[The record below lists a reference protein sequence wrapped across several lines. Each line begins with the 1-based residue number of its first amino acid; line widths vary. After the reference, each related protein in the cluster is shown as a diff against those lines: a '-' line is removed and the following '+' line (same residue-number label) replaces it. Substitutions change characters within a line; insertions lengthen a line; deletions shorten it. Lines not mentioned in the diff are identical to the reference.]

1 MFDYTT
7 ALIRHTIE
15 QIKISIF
22 KIIVA
27 TQLLYIGYLI
37 YALIVDS
44 GIFISNVILLVVS
57 CSYLAFFI
65 YDSLKKQTKPVPK
78 RIKHIRILIKRIIL
92 LSVKLYT
99 LIAMLIIFVTGKN
112 ANPLAPI
119 VIILSA
125 ISFVIQ
131 MVLDIITIVINKRI
145 DLFKE
150 AFENDIREIKQPFT
164 ETSNFLKKLLGKGP
178 KSTEPT
184 QNIDFLK
191 QLVAADKEHR
201 DALKRLRKQK
211 SLLEEETA
219 IASELDEEE

>member
-7 ALIRHTIE
+7 ALIRHTLE

-22 KIIVA
+22 KLIVL
-27 TQLLYIGYLI
+27 TQLLYIGYLV
-37 YALIVDS
+37 YAIIVDS
-44 GIFISNVILLVVS
+44 GIFISNVILLIVS
-57 CSYLAFFI
+57 CLYLAFFI
-65 YDSLKKQTKPVPK
+65 YDSLKKRKRTVPK
-78 RIKHIRILIKRIIL
+78 RVKELRSLIKRLIL
-92 LSVKLYT
+92 RSVKLYT
-99 LIAMLIIFVTGKN
+99 LIAMVVIFVTGKN

-131 MVLDIITIVINKRI
+131 IVLDIITLVITKRI

-184 QNIDFLK
+184 KNFDFLK
-191 QLVAADKEHR
+191 QLVEAEKTRRAEEKQW
-201 DALKRLRKQK
+201 KKQK
-211 SLLEEETA
+211 TISEEEIA
-219 IASELDEEE
+219 ISTENEEE